1 MPQRSSAIRL
11 RQFAAAGIT
20 EVQRRSVI
28 VVLLK
33 LINGVSMLMQNSCW
47 TLLGRHWAIITCLL
61 ATPVWAQDVKVS
73 APWVRGTVARQMATG
88 AFMELT
94 ATDNA
99 ILLGATSPV
108 AGVVE
113 VHEMIMDKGVMKM
126 RALPRLD
133 LPAGKTVA
141 LRPSSYHIMLMELKQ
156 TLNKGETVP
165 ITLKVEGKN
174 RQASYIELKAEV
186 RDLTSMPGTD
196 KEGDHKHIH

>member
-1 MPQRSSAIRL
+1 MFLQNGGWTVL
-11 RQFAAAGIT
+11 RRQ
-20 EVQRRSVI
+20 
-28 VVLLK
+28 
-33 LINGVSMLMQNSCW
+33 
-47 TLLGRHWAIITCLL
+47 WAIFACLL
-61 ATPVWAQDVKVS
+61 ATPVWAQDIKAS
-73 APWVRGTVARQMATG
+73 APWVRGTVAGQRATG

-126 RALPRLD
+126 RALPKLD

-141 LRPSSYHIMLMELKQ
+141 LRPGSYHIMLMELKQ
-156 TLNKGETVP
+156 ALKKGEAVP

-174 RQASYIELKAEV
+174 RQASYIDLKAEV
-186 RDLTSMPGTD
+186 RDLTSMPGMD
-196 KEGDHKHIH
+196 KEGDHKHMH